1 MYEDTVKWESRY
13 LCGPRLASELTGA
26 AKAAISNK
34 KRGWLSTTNGVAK
47 LLNCLRETMSEPA
60 LPEIANQLRTYF
72 RLFRR
77 RKGEA
82 MTAFCARHREEYAR
96 TCKALTRVMRE
107 QQTLQH
113 QGRHAWRSGRVGG
126 TGSRGPSTAGSSRG
140 GQRDPGG
147 DRLETAVNAEQDEE
161 SGEFQDAEDEESQS
175 WWQASEWYSSQTWS
189 HRDWHYDGWQTWD
202 WPDDDDEEDFVEIL
216 PEPIKG
222 WLLLD
227 KAGLDQMEKSLI
239 KVRCEVNSI

>member
-161 SGEFQDAEDEESQS
+161 SGEFHGRPLNGIPVRPGATETGTMTDGKHGTGQTMMTRKTS
-175 WWQASEWYSSQTWS
+175 W
-189 HRDWHYDGWQTWD
+189 R
-202 WPDDDDEEDFVEIL
+202 F
-216 PEPIKG
+216 
-222 WLLLD
+222 
-227 KAGLDQMEKSLI
+227 SL
-239 KVRCEVNSI
+239 SP